1 MNQCIRK
8 LSSLAIIRTRLYFY
22 YQKQDVKFI
31 INSWLKQRN
40 NWDKKDQIKRMWNV
54 IPVVAITKLMVSI
67 ATRQCTWW
75 LHPTCWWED
84 PVWRA
89 GRDLPR
95 WDLGDYLWRQVD
107 LQGSWRHLS
116 HVRRNEVLPFSLI
129 YFETVSFATQ
139 WKNSISL
146 FQSLFLTLFFNL
158 LYWNNLYLSLFLWT
172 AKQITWNE
180 CRVSLC
186 YMLYIF

>member
-1 MNQCIRK
+1 
-8 LSSLAIIRTRLYFY
+8 
-22 YQKQDVKFI
+22 
-31 INSWLKQRN
+31 
-40 NWDKKDQIKRMWNV
+40 MWNV

-95 WDLGDYLWRQVD
+95 RDLGDYLWRQVD

-139 WKNSISL
+139 WKKFNLPLSISL
-146 FQSLFLTLFFNL
+146 SLFFNL